1 MELCGVKILCND
13 EIFRN
18 YHAREKE
25 TADNSVYSIVTISD
39 AFVICQPYF

>member
-1 MELCGVKILCND
+1 MLRYFAMMKFL
-13 EIFRN
+13 EII

-25 TADNSVYSIVTISD
+25 AADNSVYSIVTISD